1 MSLTF
6 IRSLMYPILYNIC
19 KRTFT
24 SIKYTRTHEYIKF
37 NSSTN
42 IATIGITKT
51 GLSKLKYI
59 IYADYSVNIGDPIER
74 NDSIILLESSVAS
87 KDIVSPI
94 NGNVYDI
101 NKQVFFDSD
110 LINTNSFDKGWLLKI
125 KYNKELMND
134 TDLKLLDED
143 EYFKLISDE
152 YYK

>member
-1 MSLTF
+1 M
-6 IRSLMYPILYNIC
+6 
-19 KRTFT
+19 
-24 SIKYTRTHEYIKF
+24 
-37 NSSTN
+37 
-42 IATIGITKT
+42 
-51 GLSKLKYI
+51 
-59 IYADYSVNIGDPIER
+59 
-74 NDSIILLESSVAS
+74 
-87 KDIVSPI
+87 
-94 NGNVYDI
+94 YDI